1 MHKHT
6 HTQDEDIGTHARR
19 IDNEITSAED
29 LEHAHKQHLS
39 REIASEH
46 AAIEEARSKY
56 EVDSKFQQLFYF
68 KDRPRRSGAQ
78 GIEAVSESDD
88 TSLADSLETITT
100 QNAKLKAEAAAQRAA
115 EEARR
120 KRQQVSLLQVC
131 KCLVKST
138 CFLCP

>member
-1 MHKHT
+1 M
-6 HTQDEDIGTHARR
+6 QEDAKRARDTGARR
-19 IDNEITSAED
+19 KQVGEQMLQLQRAKED
-29 LEHAHKQHLS
+29 LQVEL
-39 REIASEH
+39 
-46 AAIEEARSKY
+46 
-56 EVDSKFQQLFYF
+56 
-68 KDRPRRSGAQ
+68 Q